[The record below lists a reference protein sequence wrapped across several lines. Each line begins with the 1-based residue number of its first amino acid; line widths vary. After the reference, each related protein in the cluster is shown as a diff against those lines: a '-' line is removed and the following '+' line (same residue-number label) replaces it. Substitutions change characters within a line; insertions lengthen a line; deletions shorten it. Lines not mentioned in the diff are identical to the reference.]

1 MRVPPHAVRDRG
13 AQFKV
18 EGRRETVEAGVR
30 GARVAVKQMHDIE
43 HEHLSRTR
51 VYREAN
57 ILGMHIVATAREIY
71 DTC

>member
-13 AQFKV
+13 VQFKV
-18 EGRRETVEAGVR
+18 EGRCETVEAGVR

-43 HEHLSRTR
+43 HEHPTR

-57 ILGMHIVATAREIY
+57 ILGMHIAATAREIY

>member
-13 AQFKV
+13 VQFKV
-18 EGRRETVEAGVR
+18 EGRCETVKAGVR
-30 GARVAVKQMHDIE
+30 GARVAVKQMHDIVR
-43 HEHLSRTR
+43 LIRTR

-57 ILGMHIVATAREIY
+57 ILGMHIAAIAREIY